1 MQSIKEINAQL
12 VKIGEEIKAEMPSYM
27 LDSKNYNSQ
36 KTLIRLAV
44 RCIEQQEYSASIIG
58 KDYDGNWRQGK
69 TLRFDASRNDELFA
83 LLKRYKAANF
93 EF

>member
-44 RCIEQQEYSASIIG
+44 RCIEQQEYSSS

-83 LLKRYKAANF
+83 LLKSYKLANF